1 MACSWYASLAVSL
14 LLIMV
19 GLYTHWTVILA
30 GAFLPFVPLVT
41 LLLRSRRE
49 RRSGDPRPD

>member
-1 MACSWYASLAVSL
+1 MACAWYLSLAVSL

-19 GLYTHWTVILA
+19 GLYTHWSVSLA
-30 GAFLPFVPLVT
+30 GALLPFVPLVT

-49 RRSGDPRPD
+49 RRSGNSRPD